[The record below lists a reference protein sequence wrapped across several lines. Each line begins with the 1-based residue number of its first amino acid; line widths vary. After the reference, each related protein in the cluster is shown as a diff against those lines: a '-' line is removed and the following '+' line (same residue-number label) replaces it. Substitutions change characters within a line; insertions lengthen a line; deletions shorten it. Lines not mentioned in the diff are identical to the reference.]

1 MARTRWPPIC
11 ESRPLAQ
18 ARQIGPAAPVG
29 A

>member
-11 ESRPLAQ
+11 EPRPLAQ

>member
-18 ARQIGPAAPVG
+18 ARQIGPATPVG